1 MSIEN
6 FVQAEATRASIPLD
20 QIDISGPPGGM
31 AKRWRVSFLAKIQGT
46 PTLAA
51 RRVNLIFNNLK
62 DESGQWRPLSV
73 TAPSGSSVQLFL
85 NRDINGQ
92 KGMVERC
99 TKFLKAAVEHVLS
112 GRSVSMDK
120 KKGEVAVDWL
130 PARVCAPSL
139 DVSQVM
145 VHPAGCRTAG
155 VDAADMEAIRRRFRE
170 LSGKVPDEE
179 WRL

>member
-1 MSIEN
+1 
-6 FVQAEATRASIPLD
+6 
-20 QIDISGPPGGM
+20 M
-31 AKRWRVSFLAKIQGT
+31 AKRWRASFLAKIQGT

-51 RRVNLIFNNLK
+51 RRVNLIFKNLK
-62 DESGQWRPLSV
+62 GESGQWRLLSV
-73 TAPSGSSVQLFL
+73 TYPSGSTVQLFL

-99 TKFLKAAVEHVLS
+99 TKFRKAAVEHVLS

-120 KKGEVAVDWL
+120 KKGEVSVDWH
-130 PARVCAPSL
+130 PVARACAPSR

-145 VHPAGCRTAG
+145 FHPAGCRTAG